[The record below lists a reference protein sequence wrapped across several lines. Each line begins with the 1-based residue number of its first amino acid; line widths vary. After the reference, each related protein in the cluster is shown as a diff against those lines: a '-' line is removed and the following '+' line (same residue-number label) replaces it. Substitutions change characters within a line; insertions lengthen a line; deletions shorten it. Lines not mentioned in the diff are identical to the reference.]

1 LFWRLLLS
9 KLVLLSPGFLVVL
22 FLVDTIIRISNT
34 TKTIFEPM
42 PKRILPLSDAQVSKA
57 KPTEKDYKLSDGSG
71 LHLLVTSS
79 GGKLWRFQY
88 RFDGKQKL
96 LALGQ
101 YPEIPLAQARKRRE
115 DARTLLANGQD
126 PGEAKKTAKK
136 AAALKEASSFELVA
150 REWFGK
156 NEPVWSPGHAVTNMN
171 RLKKDVFPSI
181 GGKHV
186 SEITASD
193 IRSMLLK
200 IEARGAIET
209 ATRIKI
215 MCGQVFRYTVATGRL
230 EHDPTASLKS
240 REIFRKRVTRHH
252 AAVTDPKELA
262 PLLLAIDEYQGTF
275 VVKSALK
282 LTPLFFVRPGELQN
296 MEWTDIDFE
305 DALWSIPAERMKMR
319 QPHLVPLSRQALKI
333 LRELQP
339 ATGDGRYVFPG
350 RTSSRPMS
358 NNSVNAALRY
368 LGYDNDT
375 VTGHGFRATAR
386 TMLDEVLGFR
396 VDLIE
401 HQLAHAVRDPNGRA
415 YNRTSF
421 LEDRRHMM
429 QAWADYL
436 DSLKAVE

>member
-1 LFWRLLLS
+1 M
-9 KLVLLSPGFLVVL
+9 VVF
-22 FLVDTIIRISNT
+22 FLVDTIKRISNT

-42 PKRILPLSDAQVSKA
+42 PKRILPLSDAQVSKV

-126 PGEAKKTAKK
+126 PGEQKKTAKK
-136 AAALKEASSFELVA
+136 TAALKEASSFELVA

-171 RLKKDVFPSI
+171 RLKKDVFPVI

-200 IEARGAIET
+200 IEARGAVES

-215 MCGQVFRYTVATGRL
+215 MCGQVFRYAVATGRL
-230 EHDPTASLKS
+230 EHDPTAALKS

-262 PLLLAIDEYQGTF
+262 PLLLAIDAYQGTY
-275 VVKSALK
+275 VVKSALQ
-282 LTPLFFVRPGELQN
+282 LTPLLFVRPGELQN

-368 LGYDNDT
+368 LGYDKDT

-421 LEDRRHMM
+421 LDDRRHMM

>member
-1 LFWRLLLS
+1 
-9 KLVLLSPGFLVVL
+9 
-22 FLVDTIIRISNT
+22 
-34 TKTIFEPM
+34 M
-42 PKRILPLSDAQVSKA
+42 PKRIPPLSDAQVSKA
-57 KPTEKDYKLSDGSG
+57 KPADKEYKLFDGAG
-71 LHLLVTSS
+71 LFLQITPS
-79 GGKLWRFQY
+79 GGKLWRFKY

-101 YPEIPLAQARKRRE
+101 YPEIPLAQARQRRE
-115 DARTLLANGQD
+115 DARTLLANNQD
-126 PGEAKKTAKK
+126 PGEAKKAAKK
-136 AAALKEASSFELVA
+136 AAALKDASTFEIVA

-156 NEPVWSPGHAVTNMN
+156 NEPVWSAGHAVTNMN
-171 RLKKDVFPSI
+171 RLKKDVFPVI

-186 SEITASD
+186 SDIAASD
-193 IRSMLLK
+193 IRTMLLK
-200 IEARGAIET
+200 IEARGAVET

-215 MCGQVFRYTVATGRL
+215 MCGQVFRYAVATGRL
-230 EHDPTASLKS
+230 EHDPSAALKS

-296 MEWTDIDFE
+296 MAWTDINFE
-305 DALWSIPAERMKMR
+305 EALWSIPAERMKMR

-386 TMLDEVLGFR
+386 TILDEVLGFR

-401 HQLAHAVRDPNGRA
+401 HQLAHAVRDTNGRA

-421 LEDRRHMM
+421 LDDRRQMM

-436 DSLKAVE
+436 DSLKGGTREH